1 MTAAVEPVAPRHA
14 ATVLLLRDSPDQSPE
29 VYFMRRPARSSF
41 AASAY
46 VFPGGAVDD
55 ADLRAD
61 VLSLAPDFDPAV
73 AARRMQLDGDVAL
86 CAGLHVGAVREVF
99 EETGIVVGT
108 RADGSALTAADA
120 DNLAAARARLL
131 DGATFADVLR
141 AYDLRIAPQRLVYV
155 AHFVTPAA
163 EPRRY
168 DTRFFVV
175 EAPLEQEA
183 AHHAAEAT
191 HGGWYTAAEALE
203 MSGDDLRVMMPP
215 TRIMCAEVSVHD
227 SVAAVI
233 ADLGSRSVDRILF
246 DIDDLFSG
254 RLPSRL
260 PATWPPTQ
268 QR

>member
-1 MTAAVEPVAPRHA
+1 
-14 ATVLLLRDSPDQSPE
+14 
-29 VYFMRRPARSSF
+29 
-41 AASAY
+41 
-46 VFPGGAVDD
+46 
-55 ADLRAD
+55 
-61 VLSLAPDFDPAV
+61 
-73 AARRMQLDGDVAL
+73 
-86 CAGLHVGAVREVF
+86 LHVGAVREVF
-99 EETGIVVGT
+99 EETGILVGT

-120 DNLAAARARLL
+120 DDLAAARARLL
-131 DGATFADVLR
+131 DRAVFADVLR
-141 AYDLRIAPQRLVYV
+141 AHDLRIAPQRLVYV